1 MHLVANSQMCT
12 FAPPRTLP
20 HFKTA
25 GGANNRLPWM
35 RQRQPCCW
43 WQIGRWGDEF
53 ADEPSGT
60 SAGARWRGRGLGGA
74 SNLQLQ
80 PPTPP
85 HSLPIPHPETPQL
98 NKVPQVT
105 PILAACLLLGEEET
119 KETKILGGRPPDR
132 ELNLHINLQDER
144 TRRVRNFKLATFD
157 TFLVCWISFFEP
169 LHLPVQ

>member
-1 MHLVANSQMCT
+1 MDVHFCT
-12 FAPPRTLP
+12 CRARCRTSKLPAAQTTGCLECVKGKPAVDDKLGNEVMNLLMSLRAP
-20 HFKTA
+20 
-25 GGANNRLPWM
+25 
-35 RQRQPCCW
+35 RQ
-43 WQIGRWGDEF
+43 
-53 ADEPSGT
+53 A
-60 SAGARWRGRGLGGA
+60 LGGVA
-74 SNLQLQ
+74 GVWGVPPTSSSN

-157 TFLVCWISFFEP
+157 TFLLNFLF
-169 LHLPVQ
+169 